1 MNHRKE
7 QFSHSFN
14 KYILSTCHMLDA
26 GNQEGDLEEVDI
38 ELSPICLE
46 AFPMRQG
53 QGR

>member
-1 MNHRKE
+1 
-7 QFSHSFN
+7 
-14 KYILSTCHMLDA
+14 MLDA

-53 QGR
+53 RGRGRSRETKTHKAFLAI